1 MAEEVINQLAGVAV
15 QIRSARENQPDN
27 FQELLDEWNENF
39 PKSSNS
45 YGSPK
50 SVAAIL
56 ERQSLEIDELRCK
69 LKSEM
74 CSREE
79 EISQIM
85 MSVNKQL
92 NASCRSVMTER
103 HQATLTQLQNDA
115 RHEKLIAA
123 AKSECDLV
131 KSSCSASYD
140 ITLMKM
146 QSKNAELEHEAKKSN
161 AALEAEISAQQL
173 AHDCELKSVTKL
185 HQIEHDK
192 FANQISQL
200 EKKLQAKKSSRS
212 AINEVENSL
221 VPNPSKSNISY
232 KKSPQYESVPPAKVE
247 KKVHFCC

>member
-1 MAEEVINQLAGVAV
+1 MAEEVINQLAGVAA

-27 FQELLDEWNENF
+27 FQELLNEWNENF
-39 PKSSNS
+39 PKSSNF

-50 SVAAIL
+50 SVAATL
-56 ERQSLEIDELRCK
+56 ERQSLEMEELRYK

-85 MSVNKQL
+85 MSVNMQL

-103 HQATLTQLQNDA
+103 HQATLTQLHNDA
-115 RHEKLIAA
+115 RHKKYIAA
-123 AKSECDLV
+123 AKSEFDLA
-131 KSSCSASYD
+131 KSRCSDSYD

-161 AALEAEISAQQL
+161 AAFEAEISAQQL
-173 AHDCELKSVTKL
+173 AHDCELKSITKL

-200 EKKLQAKKSSRS
+200 EKKLIARKSSRS
-212 AINEVENSL
+212 AIDEVENSL
-221 VPNPSKSNISY
+221 VPHPSKFNMSL
-232 KKSPQYESVPPAKVE
+232 KKPSQYEGVTPAKVDE
-247 KKVHFCC
+247 KVHFCC

>member
-1 MAEEVINQLAGVAV
+1 MAEEVINQLAGVAA

-39 PKSSNS
+39 PKSSNI

-50 SVAAIL
+50 SVAATL
-56 ERQSLEIDELRCK
+56 ERQSLEIDELRSK

-79 EISQIM
+79 EISQMM
-85 MSVNKQL
+85 MSVNMQL

-103 HQATLTQLQNDA
+103 HQASLTQLHNDA

-123 AKSECDLV
+123 AKSEFDLA
-131 KSSCSASYD
+131 KSTCSDSYN

-146 QSKNAELEHEAKKSN
+146 QSKNAELEHKAKKSN
-161 AALEAEISAQQL
+161 AALEAQINEQQL
-173 AHDCELKSVTKL
+173 AHDCELKCVTKL

-200 EKKLQAKKSSRS
+200 EKKLKARKSSRS
-212 AINEVENSL
+212 AINEAENSL
-221 VPNPSKSNISY
+221 VRIPSKSNVSHR
-232 KKSPQYESVPPAKVE
+232 KSLQYEGALPAKVE
-247 KKVHFCC
+247 DKVHFCC